1 MSGSELGPWPPSV
14 IGFFRKSSQV
24 FTGVVCQLTQRLT
37 SSVTLPSQENL
48 VPSKVAPL
56 SSRGLMP
63 VVRAKVPNAV
73 PSLGAAV

>member
-14 IGFFRKSSQV
+14 DGFFRKSSQFFTAEV
-24 FTGVVCQLTQRLT
+24 FQVTQRLT

-56 SSRGLMP
+56 SRSGLMP
-63 VVRAKVPNAV
+63 VVRAKVPKWV
-73 PSLGAAV
+73 PSFGAAV